1 MEEAE
6 QKKAKSTKLDTK
18 INNKETGSDNLSSM
32 QDEFLRE
39 GLLILSEIIK
49 SRIG

>member
-1 MEEAE
+1 MAEAE
-6 QKKAKSTKLDTK
+6 ERKAKNTKLDTK
-18 INNKETGSDNLSSM
+18 INNKETGTDDLSSM

-39 GLLILSEIIK
+39 GLLILSELIK